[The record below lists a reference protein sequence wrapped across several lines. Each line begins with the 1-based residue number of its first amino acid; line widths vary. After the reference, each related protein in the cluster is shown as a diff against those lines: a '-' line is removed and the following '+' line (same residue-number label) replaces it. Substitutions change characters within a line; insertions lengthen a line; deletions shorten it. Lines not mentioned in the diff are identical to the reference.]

1 VDELLLVFI
10 ATRPE
15 FETAKSCSRKL
26 VGPMRRYL
34 MRHDGKELAAHPAL
48 PAHAARLI
56 ERRLEAGEAL
66 ADFCRRCGRCEAE
79 TKAEA
84 ENILG

>member
-1 VDELLLVFI
+1 MDELLFVLI

-15 FETAKSCSRKL
+15 FETAESCRGKL

-34 MRHDGKELAAHPAL
+34 ARHDGKEIAARPGL

-66 ADFCRRCGRCEAE
+66 ADFCRRCGRCEAG
-79 TKAEA
+79 T
-84 ENILG
+84 ILG

>member
-1 VDELLLVFI
+1 VDELLFVFI

-15 FETAKSCSRKL
+15 FATAASCNRKL

-34 MRHDGKELAAHPAL
+34 VRRDGKELAAHPAL

-56 ERRLEAGEAL
+56 EKRLEAAEAL
-66 ADFCRRCGRCEAE
+66 ADFCHRCGRCEAE
-79 TKAEA
+79 
-84 ENILG
+84 NILG